1 MASGKYYFLSLLA
14 SCSSLFINTYSFFE
28 ITTLVYVKPDTPSG
42 HKSAKRREQLMK
54 EHGYNTETIYYN
66 PDDPKFQPGS
76 STYIGPKQK

>member
-1 MASGKYYFLSLLA
+1 
-14 SCSSLFINTYSFFE
+14 
-28 ITTLVYVKPDTPSG
+28 
-42 HKSAKRREQLMK
+42 MK